1 MPHEDLK
8 ESKPKYGWVILGLI
22 FGNLF
27 VEGGVRNSQPV
38 FLPILKQSFGG
49 SAALTAAI
57 FSASGIVAGF
67 TSPILGK
74 LLDKIGPRLMFALAG
89 VMILLGFWASS
100 MVTHMWQLFIFY
112 SLVSTLGYTA
122 IGSFSATAVL
132 APWFPKSKGVM
143 LGIADSGNPTGQ
155 AVITPLTQFT
165 ISNFGW
171 RAGFQVIGIIFFLVT
186 TPLNFLFQ
194 RKPPDFNDYSIN
206 PEPTDLETVSSDSY
220 NSNSEIHSN
229 VEPIDPIEIQK
240 FSAFREPA
248 VWFLL
253 LSRSTGS
260 ISHQMT
266 NLHIIAFFVLAGYGE
281 MQSATALGAS
291 GLIGIIARPTFG
303 ILSDKLGR
311 ELVFTIAMGMTFLS
325 IMVVIL
331 LTSGS
336 SLWALILFVAL
347 TGLSDGLSG
356 LILGAKAADLY
367 PPHVLGS
374 VMGIIDIG
382 RGIGW
387 AAGGILTGLLFDI
400 FGDYMLAYSAA
411 AFLVLLSIGS
421 QWVVKLVEPKKLLPE
436 TF

>member
-1 MPHEDLK
+1 MDHQDQK

-38 FLPILKQSFGG
+38 FLPALKQSFGG
-49 SAALTAAI
+49 STALTAAI
-57 FSASGIVAGF
+57 FSASGIVGGF
-67 TSPILGK
+67 ASPFLGK
-74 LLDKIGPRLMFALAG
+74 ILDKIGPRLMFPLAG
-89 VMILLGFWASS
+89 IVILLGFWASS
-100 MVTHMWQLFIFY
+100 MVSHMWQLFLFY
-112 SLVSTLGYTA
+112 SLISTLGYTT
-122 IGSFSATAVL
+122 IGSFSAIAVL
-132 APWFPKSKGVM
+132 APWFPRSKGVM
-143 LGIADSGNPTGQ
+143 LGIADSGNPAGQ

-165 ISNFGW
+165 ISSFGW
-171 RAGFQVIGIIFFLVT
+171 RTGFQVIGLIFFLVT

-194 RKPPDFNDYSIN
+194 RKPPDFDAKSTFL
-206 PEPTDLETVSSDSY
+206 EPSESEGNKPDSY
-220 NSNSEIHSN
+220 NTSLDVGSNEKN
-229 VEPIDPIEIQK
+229 IDPIEVQK
-240 FSAFREPA
+240 FNAFREPA

-260 ISHQMT
+260 IAHQMT

-281 MQSATALGAS
+281 MQSATALGVS

-311 ELVFTIAMGMTFLS
+311 ELVFTMAMGMTFLS

-331 LTSGS
+331 LTAGA

-367 PPHVLGS
+367 PPNILGT
-374 VMGIIDIG
+374 VMGVVDIG

-387 AAGGILTGLLFDI
+387 AAGGVLTGLLFDI
-400 FGDYMLAYSAA
+400 FGDYMLAYWVA
-411 AFLVLLSIGS
+411 AFLVLFSIVA
-421 QWVVKLVEPKKLLPE
+421 QWGVKIVEPKRIVA
-436 TF
+436 

>member
-171 RAGFQVIGIIFFLVT
+171 RTGFQVIGIIFFLVT

-194 RKPPDFNDYSIN
+194 RKPPDFNDNAIN
-206 PEPTDLETVSSDSY
+206 SEPTDLETVSTDGC
-220 NSNSEIHSN
+220 NTNLEIHSN
-229 VEPIDPIEIQK
+229 SETLGPIVNQK

-331 LTSGS
+331 LTGGAN
-336 SLWALILFVAL
+336 LWALILFVAL

-400 FGDYMLAYSAA
+400 FGDYTLAYWAA

-421 QWVVKLVEPKKLLPE
+421 QWVVKLVEPKKIIA
-436 TF
+436 

>member
-1 MPHEDLK
+1 MPHADLK

-194 RKPPDFNDYSIN
+194 RKPPDFNDNSIN
-206 PEPTDLETVSSDSY
+206 SEPTDLETVSSDSY

-331 LTSGS
+331 LTGGS
-336 SLWALILFVAL
+336 NLWALILFVAL

-387 AAGGILTGLLFDI
+387 AVGGILTGLLFDI
-400 FGDYMLAYSAA
+400 FGDYTLAYWAA

-421 QWVVKLVEPKKLLPE
+421 QWVVKLVEPKKLSPE

>member
-194 RKPPDFNDYSIN
+194 RKPPDFNDNSIN
-206 PEPTDLETVSSDSY
+206 SEPPDLETVSTDSY
-220 NSNSEIHSN
+220 TTNLEIHSN
-229 VEPIDPIEIQK
+229 SETIDTINIQK

-266 NLHIIAFFVLAGYGE
+266 NLHIIAFFVLAGYGV

-291 GLIGIIARPTFG
+291 GLIGMIARPTFG
-303 ILSDKLGR
+303 RLSDKLGR

-331 LTSGS
+331 LTGGAN
-336 SLWALILFVAL
+336 LWALILFVAL

-400 FGDYMLAYSAA
+400 FGDYTLAYWAA

-421 QWVVKLVEPKKLLPE
+421 QWVVKLVEPKKIIA
-436 TF
+436 

>member
-194 RKPPDFNDYSIN
+194 RKPPDFNDNSIN
-206 PEPTDLETVSSDSY
+206 SEPTDLETVSIDSY
-220 NSNSEIHSN
+220 NSNSEISAN
-229 VEPIDPIEIQK
+229 VGPIDPIAIQK

-291 GLIGIIARPTFG
+291 GLSGIIARPTFG

-331 LTSGS
+331 LTGGS

-367 PPHVLGS
+367 PPHVLGC

-400 FGDYMLAYSAA
+400 FGDYTLAYWAA

-421 QWVVKLVEPKKLLPE
+421 QWVVKLVEPKKVI
-436 TF
+436 T

>member
-49 SAALTAAI
+49 SAALTAEI

-132 APWFPKSKGVM
+132 APWVPKSKGVM

-171 RAGFQVIGIIFFLVT
+171 RAGFQVIGISFFLVT

-194 RKPPDFNDYSIN
+194 RKPPDFNDNPIN
-206 PEPTDLETVSSDSY
+206 PETTDVETVSSDSY

-229 VEPIDPIEIQK
+229 VEPVDPIEIQK

-331 LTSGS
+331 LTGGAN
-336 SLWALILFVAL
+336 LWALILFVAL

-400 FGDYMLAYSAA
+400 FGDYTLAYWAA

-421 QWVVKLVEPKKLLPE
+421 QWVVKLVEPKKIIA
-436 TF
+436 

>member
-194 RKPPDFNDYSIN
+194 RKPPDFNDNSIN
-206 PEPTDLETVSSDSY
+206 SAPTDLETVSIDSY
-220 NSNSEIHSN
+220 NSNSELRSN
-229 VEPIDPIEIQK
+229 VGPIDPIEIQK

-331 LTSGS
+331 LTGGAG
-336 SLWALILFVAL
+336 LWALILFVAL

-400 FGDYMLAYSAA
+400 FGDYTLAYWGA

>member
-1 MPHEDLK
+1 MK
-8 ESKPKYGWVILGLI
+8 RKGRKTFNYGWVILVLI

-27 VEGGVRNSQPV
+27 VEGGVRNTQPV
-38 FLPILKQSFGG
+38 LLPALRQNFGG
-49 SAALTAAI
+49 SAAMTSAV
-57 FSASGIVAGF
+57 FSASGIVSGF
-67 TSPILGK
+67 AAPIIGR
-74 LLDKIGPRLMFALAG
+74 LLDRIGPRYMFPIAGTVILIGWWGSSLA
-89 VMILLGFWASS
+89 SH
-100 MVTHMWQLFIFY
+100 TWQIFIFY
-112 SLVSTLGYTA
+112 SFIATLGHTA
-122 IGSFSATAVL
+122 IGSFSGTAVL

-194 RKPPDFNDYSIN
+194 RKPPDFNDNSIN
-206 PEPTDLETVSSDSY
+206 SEPTDLETVSTDSC
-220 NSNSEIHSN
+220 NTNLEIHSN
-229 VEPIDPIEIQK
+229 AETIDPIDIQK

-331 LTSGS
+331 LTGGA

-411 AFLVLLSIGS
+411 AFLVLLSIGA
-421 QWVVKLVEPKKLLPE
+421 QWVVKLVEPKTLLPE

>member
-1 MPHEDLK
+1 MPHEYLK

-67 TSPILGK
+67 TSQILGK

-194 RKPPDFNDYSIN
+194 RKPPDFNDNSIN
-206 PEPTDLETVSSDSY
+206 SEPTDLETVSTDSC
-220 NSNSEIHSN
+220 NSNLEIHSN
-229 VEPIDPIEIQK
+229 AETIDPIDIQK

-281 MQSATALGAS
+281 MQSATALRGS
-291 GLIGIIARPTFG
+291 G
-303 ILSDKLGR
+303 
-311 ELVFTIAMGMTFLS
+311 
-325 IMVVIL
+325 
-331 LTSGS
+331 
-336 SLWALILFVAL
+336 
-347 TGLSDGLSG
+347 
-356 LILGAKAADLY
+356 
-367 PPHVLGS
+367 
-374 VMGIIDIG
+374 
-382 RGIGW
+382 
-387 AAGGILTGLLFDI
+387 
-400 FGDYMLAYSAA
+400 
-411 AFLVLLSIGS
+411 
-421 QWVVKLVEPKKLLPE
+421 
-436 TF
+436 

>member
-1 MPHEDLK
+1 
-8 ESKPKYGWVILGLI
+8 
-22 FGNLF
+22 
-27 VEGGVRNSQPV
+27 
-38 FLPILKQSFGG
+38 
-49 SAALTAAI
+49 
-57 FSASGIVAGF
+57 
-67 TSPILGK
+67 
-74 LLDKIGPRLMFALAG
+74 
-89 VMILLGFWASS
+89 
-100 MVTHMWQLFIFY
+100 
-112 SLVSTLGYTA
+112 LGYTA

-132 APWFPKSKGVM
+132 SPWFPKSKGVM

-194 RKPPDFNDYSIN
+194 RKPPDFNDNSIN
-206 PEPTDLETVSSDSY
+206 SEPTDLETVSIDRY

-229 VEPIDPIEIQK
+229 AEPIDPIEIQK

-400 FGDYMLAYSAA
+400 FGDYTLAYWAA